1 MSVWACVCNQSN
13 WTKILEILELCR
25 WIIFKFK
32 KKGNKKCHTMLWMCF
47 FSLCMQFFPLSDTQ
61 KSLFWDAQQF
71 DIVINIKL
79 NWLSFSTIFSH
90 SFVIIVTIIASIYLF
105 IYLLM
110 SLMLW
115 NRLIAPYLCIMQ
127 SSIWIR

>member
-1 MSVWACVCNQSN
+1 MSHNVVNVLFLLVHAVFPVVRYA
-13 WTKILEILELCR
+13 EI
-25 WIIFKFK
+25 
-32 KKGNKKCHTMLWMCF
+32 
-47 FSLCMQFFPLSDTQ
+47 
-61 KSLFWDAQQF
+61 
-71 DIVINIKL
+71 INIKL

-90 SFVIIVTIIASIYLF
+90 SFVIIVIIIASIYLF

-127 SSIWIR
+127 SSI